1 MRRKIKER
9 GRRHSSFLK
18 ILVYFLKYFIMKRI
32 FTIFAI
38 AMMCCASVIATL
50 ARESSTIKAVLTVT
64 GLKDT
69 CGNVLVWIVPD
80 NGESSGPDFG
90 AIMKSGWGAIISCT
104 DAGPD
109 KDGKLNVNGE
119 INVPEEGRWTLFLMH
134 DSNRNW
140 TMDKTEDGY
149 PAEGFAMTALRTDSR
164 GNEENEETE
173 RISIGMNYWQR

>member
-1 MRRKIKER
+1 MKER
-9 GRRHSSFLK
+9 RRRHSSFFEN
-18 ILVYFLKYFIMKRI
+18 LVYFLKYFIMKRI
-32 FTIFAI
+32 FAIFAI
-38 AMMCCASVIATL
+38 AMMCCASVIVTL

-64 GLKDT
+64 DLKDT

-80 NGESSGPDFG
+80 NGESAGPDLG
-90 AIMKSGWGAIISCT
+90 AIMKSGWGAIISCA
-104 DAGPD
+104 DAGLD

-149 PAEGFAMTALRTDSR
+149 PAEGFAMTALRTDSM
-164 GNEENEETE
+164 GNEEKEETE

>member
-1 MRRKIKER
+1 
-9 GRRHSSFLK
+9 
-18 ILVYFLKYFIMKRI
+18 MKRI

-69 CGNVLVWIVPD
+69 CGNVLVWIIPD

-90 AIMKSGWGAIISCT
+90 AIMNSGWGAIISCT
-104 DAGPD
+104 DARPD
-109 KDGKLNVNGE
+109 KDGRLNVNSE
-119 INVPEEGRWTLFLMH
+119 IEVPEEGRCTLYMMH

-140 TMDKTEDGY
+140 SMDKTEDGY

-164 GNEENEETE
+164 GSEEKEETE
-173 RISIGMNYWQR
+173 RISIGMNYL

>member
-1 MRRKIKER
+1 MKER
-9 GRRHSSFLK
+9 RRRHSSFLK

-32 FTIFAI
+32 FAIFAI
-38 AMMCCASVIATL
+38 AMMCCASVITTL

-64 GLKDT
+64 DLKDT

-80 NGESSGPDFG
+80 NGESAGPDLG
-90 AIMKSGWGAIISCT
+90 AIMKSGWGAIISCA

-119 INVPEEGRWTLFLMH
+119 INVPEEGRRTLFLMH

-140 TMDKTEDGY
+140 RMDKTEEGY
-149 PAEGFAMTALRTDSR
+149 PAEGFAMTELRTDSM
-164 GNEENEETE
+164 GNEEKEETE